1 MGDAGRGAGQRHCS
15 LRPCPTFPAA
25 VSPSHGRTCTAL
37 ANSFE
42 TKTGAVPL
50 LCGLLIPT
58 LWPRA
63 ILVRRCDRLQQPEL
77 TDPASHPLHKAGS
90 LSRTDRVLSAR
101 RSRNRES
108 LNFRACHPTHDE
120 MQQMARRVL
129 SYSGKRKPTEACAWR
144 VPSTLSLEGSGHQSQ
159 DGLNIS
165 KVSMLTNSP
174 HVYSELFNRLDMR
187 CCCPSLASCFACSQA
202 SIQRSA

>member
-1 MGDAGRGAGQRHCS
+1 MHCIQPPG
-15 LRPCPTFPAA
+15 LTFQAA
-25 VSPSHGRTCTAL
+25 ASPSHGSACTTA

-42 TKTGAVPL
+42 TRTSAPPPQ
-50 LCGLLIPT
+50 CGLGHPT

-63 ILVRRCDRLQQPEL
+63 IEARRCDRQQQPEL
-77 TDPASHPLHKAGS
+77 AGPASHPLHKVGS

-108 LNFRACHPTHDE
+108 LNFRACHPTRDE